1 MITHKITLSHVEANS
16 SKGRSYEKSVTEATC
31 MKIVRVLREP
41 KYLAVAVLSSLGMLA
56 LYAYSQVLG
65 AVGNLDLW
73 ISVMPWYNK
82 MLLSIFVVLF
92 GMATAYQVYTWK
104 QPKSCNISAR
114 GRTVGANSAGTF
126 GVFLVSQCPACS
138 SIAALFL
145 PFSATLLIAT
155 YGWLINLVG
164 IVIVLFTIN
173 YLGGFK
179 R

>member
-1 MITHKITLSHVEANS
+1 MEII
-16 SKGRSYEKSVTEATC
+16 Y
-31 MKIVRVLREP
+31 MLRQP
-41 KYLAVAVLSSLGMLA
+41 KYLALAVLSSLGMLA

-82 MLLSIFVVLF
+82 MLLSTFVVLF
-92 GMATAYQVYTWK
+92 GMATAYQVYAWR
-104 QPKSCNISAR
+104 QPKSCNLSVK
-114 GRTVGANSAGTF
+114 GGTVGANSAGTF

-155 YGWLINLVG
+155 YGWLINLAG
-164 IVIVLFTIN
+164 IAIVLFTIN

-179 R
+179 K